1 MAQRNPMND
10 RYQTEEHRGKTRRSA
25 ASAKPK
31 MQAAGTV
38 HVKSTAKTKEEK
50 KAIRRAQRQKQAEL
64 DRKYANP
71 PTPEYQRWRRI
82 WWVCLIGA
90 IVCLAV
96 SFFGGSGE
104 GNPVA
109 IVVLV
114 LSYVLIIAALWI
126 EFSKMKKLR
135 RAYQM
140 QMEARKSKSARAQER
155 REKAAA
161 KAAAAEAEQKQ
172 AEEPAEAGKK
182 KGFFGGLFGGKKKAD
197 ETAESSDEAADKE
210 AAAASK
216 A

>member
-38 HVKSTAKTKEEK
+38 HVKSTAKTKQEK

-90 IVCLAV
+90 IACLAI

-104 GNPVA
+104 GNPIA

-114 LSYVLIIAALWI
+114 LSYVLIISALWI

-135 RAYQM
+135 RAYQE
-140 QMEARKSKSARAQER
+140 QMESKKSKAARAQER

-161 KAAAAEAEQKQ
+161 KAAAEAEKQ
-172 AEEPAEAGKK
+172 DDEPAESGK
-182 KGFFGGLFGGKKKAD
+182 KGFLGGLFGGKKKAA
-197 ETAESSDEAADKE
+197 ETEEPAEEPADGEAP
-210 AAAASK
+210 AASK